1 MTTAP
6 ARTAVLTTSDV
17 AVHFGGIKAVDGVDL
32 GIAPGEILGILGPN
46 GSGKSTL
53 LAAVT
58 RLVPLTR
65 GRLSLD
71 GTDYTGSPAYR
82 LARRGIARTFQ
93 TVRLLPDL
101 TVLENVQLG
110 ADLHLP
116 RASRLR
122 ELLRRGA
129 VPEVAEAVERTGIGD
144 ALDRRPG
151 ELSYGTARRV
161 EIARALA
168 AGPRVLLL
176 DEPTAGM
183 NQPERR
189 EVAGLLRRLRDEGL
203 AQLLVEHD
211 VQMMVDTCDRLL
223 AMNQGVRIAEG
234 APTDVV
240 EDAGVQSAYLGRPSG
255 PQQGGFAPV
264 EPQQSHL
271 AATRERE
278 AGRAADR

>member
-1 MTTAP
+1 MTP
-6 ARTAVLTTSDV
+6 VLATGDV
-17 AVHFGGIKAVDGVDL
+17 AVHFGGIKAVDGIDL
-32 GIAPGEILGILGPN
+32 AVAPGEILGILGPN

-58 RLVPLTR
+58 RLVPLHR

-71 GTDYTGSPAYR
+71 GSDYTGSPAYR

-101 TVLENVQLG
+101 TVLENIQLG
-110 ADLHLP
+110 ADLHLG
-116 RASRLR
+116 RTARLR
-122 ELLRRGA
+122 ELLWRGA

-144 ALDRRPG
+144 VLDRRPG

-168 AGPRVLLL
+168 ARPRVLLL

-183 NQPERR
+183 NQAERR

-223 AMNQGVRIAEG
+223 AMNQGARIAEG
-234 APTDVV
+234 IPADVV
-240 EDAGVQSAYLGRPSG
+240 REPAVQQAYLGKG
-255 PQQGGFAPV
+255 APG
-264 EPQQSHL
+264 
-271 AATRERE
+271 
-278 AGRAADR
+278 AGDQ

>member
-1 MTTAP
+1 MTTTD
-6 ARTAVLTTSDV
+6 ARSDDAVATGTAVLQTIDV
-17 AVHFGGIKAVDGVDL
+17 AVHYGGIKAVDGIDL
-32 GIAPGEILGILGPN
+32 TLEAGRILGILGPN

-65 GRLSLD
+65 GRLLLD
-71 GTDYTGSPAYR
+71 GVDYTGSSPAR
-82 LARRGIARTFQ
+82 LARHGIARTFQ

-110 ADLHLP
+110 ADLRLS
-116 RASRLR
+116 RAARLR
-122 ELLRRGA
+122 GVLRRS
-129 VPEVAEAVERTGIGD
+129 VTPEVAEAVERTGVGD
-144 ALDRRPG
+144 LLDLRPG

-168 AGPRVLLL
+168 SRPRVLML

-183 NQPERR
+183 NQPERL

-203 AQLLVEHD
+203 AQLLIEHD

-223 AMNQGVRIAEG
+223 AMNQGLPIAAG

-240 EDAGVQSAYLGRPSG
+240 REPAVQEAYLGKRGS
-255 PQQGGFAPV
+255 
-264 EPQQSHL
+264 
-271 AATRERE
+271 
-278 AGRAADR
+278 RAHDR